1 MTVTARTAPKAPP
14 QAGTGERAARAEP
27 TTAPAPDPATDP
39 APARDAAT
47 AAPPAADPPASA
59 TTPATPPHPDAPASA
74 PAPAPASEP
83 PADQGRPER
92 ATAPGP
98 APSGGPSADAADAG
112 AARAGKAD
120 TATRAGADTA
130 ARTGTGAGADRRRP
144 GGTATRGGETIRPT
158 GGPGAPR
165 RAPDASGPAA
175 TAPDPPPARP
185 PATPPATAP
194 PGTDPSASTGTGPST
209 DAGTSAGTSTGT
221 GTSAGTG
228 TATGAAGAAAAPG
241 VETASDVETE
251 GGATP
256 RERRSA
262 DARALTQ
269 VLFAELSGLEPGTP
283 EHARVRTALIE
294 ANLPLVRYAAARF
307 RSRNEP
313 IEDVIQVGT
322 IGLINAIDRFD
333 PHRGVQ
339 FPTFAMPTVVGEI
352 KRYFRDN
359 VRTVHVPRRLH
370 ELWVQVSG
378 ATEDL
383 TVLHGRSPTTAEIA
397 ARLGIGEDEVLACI
411 EAGRSYHATSL
422 EAAQEGDGLPG
433 LLDRLGYEDPALAGV
448 EHRDL
453 VRHLLVQ
460 LPEREQRILLLR
472 YYSNLTQSQISA
484 ELGVSQMHVSR
495 LLSRSFARLRSANRI
510 EP

>member
-1 MTVTARTAPKAPP
+1 MTARTAPKAPP
-14 QAGTGERAARAEP
+14 QGGTSERAARVERAGEP
-27 TTAPAPDPATDP
+27 ADDATTTPRADDGPTE
-39 APARDAAT
+39 T
-47 AAPPAADPPASA
+47 AAANRAD
-59 TTPATPPHPDAPASA
+59 D
-74 PAPAPASEP
+74 
-83 PADQGRPER
+83 
-92 ATAPGP
+92 
-98 APSGGPSADAADAG
+98 GPSETMQTGAGQAG
-112 AARAGKAD
+112 AAGSA
-120 TATRAGADTA
+120 
-130 ARTGTGAGADRRRP
+130 
-144 GGTATRGGETIRPT
+144 RGG
-158 GGPGAPR
+158 
-165 RAPDASGPAA
+165 PA
-175 TAPDPPPARP
+175 
-185 PATPPATAP
+185 
-194 PGTDPSASTGTGPST
+194 G
-209 DAGTSAGTSTGT
+209 SAGGSPAEM
-221 GTSAGTG
+221 AGG
-228 TATGAAGAAAAPG
+228 NP
-241 VETASDVETE
+241 VETAGDGPTE
-251 GGATP
+251 AAITP

-269 VLFAELSGLEPGTP
+269 VLFAELSGLEPGST

-383 TVLHGRSPTTAEIA
+383 TVLHGRTPTTAEIA
-397 ARLGIGEDEVLACI
+397 ERLGIGEDEVLACI

-510 EP
+510 ES

>member
-1 MTVTARTAPKAPP
+1 M
-14 QAGTGERAARAEP
+14 
-27 TTAPAPDPATDP
+27 DTD
-39 APARDAAT
+39 
-47 AAPPAADPPASA
+47 
-59 TTPATPPHPDAPASA
+59 
-74 PAPAPASEP
+74 
-83 PADQGRPER
+83 
-92 ATAPGP
+92 
-98 APSGGPSADAADAG
+98 
-112 AARAGKAD
+112 
-120 TATRAGADTA
+120 
-130 ARTGTGAGADRRRP
+130 
-144 GGTATRGGETIRPT
+144 
-158 GGPGAPR
+158 
-165 RAPDASGPAA
+165 
-175 TAPDPPPARP
+175 
-185 PATPPATAP
+185 
-194 PGTDPSASTGTGPST
+194 TD
-209 DAGTSAGTSTGT
+209 DAGT
-221 GTSAGTG
+221 
-228 TATGAAGAAAAPG
+228 
-241 VETASDVETE
+241 DH
-251 GGATP
+251 P
-256 RERRSA
+256 RSRGA

-269 VLFAELSGLEPGTP
+269 VLFKEFVTLETGTP
-283 EHARVRTALIE
+283 EHARVRAALIE

-313 IEDVIQVGT
+313 MEDVIQVGT

-333 PHRGVQ
+333 PDRGVQ

-370 ELWVQVSG
+370 ELWVQVNG
-378 ATEDL
+378 ASEDL
-383 TVLHGRSPTTAEIA
+383 TVLHGRTPTTAEIA
-397 ARLGIGEDEVLACI
+397 ERLRIPEDEVLACI

-510 EP
+510 EA

>member
-1 MTVTARTAPKAPP
+1 MKGGRTVSARTVPEAPLQEAPP
-14 QAGTGERAARAEP
+14 QRDQPPADATARPLGPDAHPGGPELLDDPGRGTGPDGGPAGPAS
-27 TTAPAPDPATDP
+27 TAVKT
-39 APARDAAT
+39 AAT
-47 AAPPAADPPASA
+47 KAAAPPAAG
-59 TTPATPPHPDAPASA
+59 TT
-74 PAPAPASEP
+74 
-83 PADQGRPER
+83 G
-92 ATAPGP
+92 
-98 APSGGPSADAADAG
+98 
-112 AARAGKAD
+112 
-120 TATRAGADTA
+120 
-130 ARTGTGAGADRRRP
+130 
-144 GGTATRGGETIRPT
+144 
-158 GGPGAPR
+158 
-165 RAPDASGPAA
+165 
-175 TAPDPPPARP
+175 
-185 PATPPATAP
+185 
-194 PGTDPSASTGTGPST
+194 
-209 DAGTSAGTSTGT
+209 DAGTDTDTDPDTDTDTDTDDAGT
-221 GTSAGTG
+221 
-228 TATGAAGAAAAPG
+228 
-241 VETASDVETE
+241 DH
-251 GGATP
+251 P
-256 RERRSA
+256 RSRGA

-269 VLFAELSGLEPGTP
+269 VLFKEFVTLETGTP
-283 EHARVRTALIE
+283 EHARVRAALIE

-313 IEDVIQVGT
+313 MEDVIQVGT

-333 PHRGVQ
+333 PDRGVQ

-370 ELWVQVSG
+370 ELWVQVNG
-378 ATEDL
+378 ASEDL
-383 TVLHGRSPTTAEIA
+383 TVLHGRTPTTAEIA
-397 ARLGIGEDEVLACI
+397 ERLRIPEDEVLACI

-510 EP
+510 EA